1 MPHLDPIADTST
13 SGVDKGSSLF
23 SDTWSK
29 NFTLITSQIKQQLPP
44 GIELVDAPDF
54 LEWKMDLRVLDTNP
68 LYQNQTY
75 RLRLR
80 FNGKYPIEPP
90 EVVFIQEKAPL
101 RPIPMHP
108 HVYSK
113 FVTLG

>member
-1 MPHLDPIADTST
+1 MSNVHCVSRM
-13 SGVDKGSSLF
+13 
-23 SDTWSK
+23 
-29 NFTLITSQIKQQLPP
+29 LIFPKIKEQLPP

-68 LYQNQTY
+68 IYQNQTY

-90 EVVFIQEKAPL
+90 EVVFIQEKTPI

-113 FVTLG
+113 CVVPEYAFRFDIADV

>member
-1 MPHLDPIADTST
+1 MT
-13 SGVDKGSSLF
+13 
-23 SDTWSK
+23 
-29 NFTLITSQIKQQLPP
+29 QIKEQLPP
-44 GIELVDAPDF
+44 GIELIDAPDF
-54 LEWKMDLRVLDTNP
+54 LEWKVDLRVLDTNP

-90 EVVFIQEKAPL
+90 EVVFMQEMSPV
-101 RPIPMHP
+101 RTIPMHP

-113 FVTLG
+113 CVVRGSPLIQEDN